1 MSKGSRDII
10 AESNK
15 KLVITT
21 LLVAAVIALINAVIF
36 GFTPLG
42 DNLREQ
48 ISKAVNEISGPQST
62 TIIID
67 NSSNSQTFERRITD
81 LLDSLTKSGNLTRTG
96 LGIRYITITD
106 EIAAENNLPVKN
118 GVLIPSDDSIIK
130 GMPAEKAGFRAGDII
145 TKIDN
150 TKIDEDNPLNYLIA
164 KHAVGDTVSV
174 TYLRDGEER
183 IVSVKL
189 AKLKTN

>member
-1 MSKGSRDII
+1 MSKENRDII

-21 LLVAAVIALINAVIF
+21 LLVVAIIALFNAVLF

-42 DNLREQ
+42 DSLRERVSRA
-48 ISKAVNEISGPQST
+48 INEISNSQST
-62 TIIID
+62 TIVISG
-67 NSSNSQTFERRITD
+67 NSSDQTFERRITD
-81 LLDSLTKSGNLTRTG
+81 LLDSLTKSGSLTRAG
-96 LGIRYITITD
+96 LGIRYVTITD
-106 EIAAENNLPVKN
+106 ELAEANNLPVRA

-130 GMPAEKAGFRAGDII
+130 GMPAEKAGLRAGDII
-145 TKIDN
+145 TRIDN
-150 TKIDEDNPLNYLIA
+150 TKIDDDNPLNYLIA
-164 KHAVGDTVSV
+164 KHAVGDTVSI
-174 TYLRDGEER
+174 TYLRNGEER

>member
-1 MSKGSRDII
+1 MSKDNRDII

-21 LLVAAVIALINAVIF
+21 LLVAAIIALINAVIF

-48 ISKAVNEISGPQST
+48 ISKAVNEINGPQPT

-106 EIAAENNLPVKN
+106 EIAADNNLPVKN

-130 GMPAEKAGFRAGDII
+130 GMPAEKAGFRTGDII

-174 TYLRDGEER
+174 TYLRNGEER

>member
-21 LLVAAVIALINAVIF
+21 LLVAAVIALINAVVF

-42 DNLREQ
+42 DNLRKQ
-48 ISKAVNEISGPQST
+48 ISKAVNEIDGPQST

-118 GVLIPSDDSIIK
+118 GVLIPSEDSIIK

-183 IVSVKL
+183 IVGVKL

>member
-42 DNLREQ
+42 DNLRKQ
-48 ISKAVNEISGPQST
+48 ISKAVNEINGPQST

-96 LGIRYITITD
+96 LGVRYITITD

-164 KHAVGDTVSV
+164 KHAVGDTVSI

>member
-21 LLVAAVIALINAVIF
+21 LLVAAVIALINAVVF

-42 DNLREQ
+42 DNLRKQ
-48 ISKAVNEISGPQST
+48 ISKAVNEINGPQST